1 MGSAYFE
8 IQQFA
13 SFERG
18 AQHVSPFDGA
28 CARRRAG
35 EKQVARAVGDVA
47 RDVAQQFV
55 HPEDHVARVPSLP
68 YFAVD
73 FEREVQLP
81 DVAQL
86 GDGDELRRHGGRV
99 VESFGTLPRPSVGDR
114 LALEVACREVDAQS
128 DFGVETVGEARRDVA
143 RQSVD
148 AYDQFAFV
156 VPINCLVISCLYR

>member
-55 HPEDHVARVPSLP
+55 HPEDHVARRL
-68 YFAVD
+68 
-73 FEREVQLP
+73 QN
-81 DVAQL
+81 
-86 GDGDELRRHGGRV
+86 RRKSNRNKKAH
-99 VESFGTLPRPSVGDR
+99 S
-114 LALEVACREVDAQS
+114 
-128 DFGVETVGEARRDVA
+128 
-143 RQSVD
+143 
-148 AYDQFAFV
+148 
-156 VPINCLVISCLYR
+156 